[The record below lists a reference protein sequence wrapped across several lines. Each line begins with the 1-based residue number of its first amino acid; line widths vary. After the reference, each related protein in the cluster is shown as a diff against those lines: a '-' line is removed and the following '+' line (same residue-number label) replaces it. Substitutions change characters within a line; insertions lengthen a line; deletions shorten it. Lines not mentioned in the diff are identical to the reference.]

1 MATIESFENESSE
14 YAPKWLAGELQGLYQ
29 VGVTGAAKEF
39 FTQPCYIALNI
50 SHALRMPF
58 VSVSN
63 IFCVV
68 ELPVCSFLVSSFMF
82 MHDPCSLLCTGPGS

>member
-29 VGVTGAAKEF
+29 VGVIAVQQKNF
-39 FTQPCYIALNI
+39 SHMLIALNI
-50 SHALRMPF
+50 SHALHMSF

-68 ELPVCSFLVSSFMF
+68 ELPVCSLLFSSF
-82 MHDPCSLLCTGPGS
+82 HVHA